1 MLVPISESETISGKD
16 GAVVVDEDRL
26 NSEQLRDLAC
36 VLAARPSE
44 ARQTGD
50 RINRREDRARTRT
63 YICFDVAYPRASVS
77 ARMGLAIVS
86 FATLMKLKDICEL
99 QETEGTL
106 QGVPIDNLVHAHLL
120 LFTDARIDVL

>member
-1 MLVPISESETISGKD
+1 M
-16 GAVVVDEDRL
+16 VDEDRL
-26 NSEQLRDLAC
+26 NAEQLCNLAC

-44 ARQTGD
+44 ACQTRD
-50 RINRREDRARTRT
+50 RLSRREDRTETRT

-106 QGVPIDNLVHAHLL
+106 
-120 LFTDARIDVL
+120 